1 MSDIK
6 KDKILNNSNK
16 NLDFMP
22 DYVTPIEVSPRV
34 SHVYGESTTENIEE
48 FRMMEELEIDL
59 YKMFEDSKYYKSF
72 RNTIKKMPKKKEPE
86 VFYYFYN
93 QLDALNKYETVD
105 IVKSLLEFF
114 NINYN
119 LAWENLLT
127 VPIKEEIL
135 RVVKRKYGNDKIKY
149 KQLF

>member
-1 MSDIK
+1 MG
-6 KDKILNNSNK
+6 L
-16 NLDFMP
+16 
-22 DYVTPIEVSPRV
+22 TP
-34 SHVYGESTTENIEE
+34 
-48 FRMMEELEIDL
+48 
-59 YKMFEDSKYYKSF
+59 
-72 RNTIKKMPKKKEPE
+72 NTQERKKEPE

-93 QLDALNKYETVD
+93 QLDALNNYETVD

-127 VPIKEEIL
+127 VPIKEAIL

>member
-1 MSDIK
+1 MSNIK
-6 KDKILNNSNK
+6 KDKILNNSYN

-34 SHVYGESTTENIEE
+34 SHIYGESTTENIEE
-48 FRMMEELEIDL
+48 LRLMEELEADL
-59 YKMFEDSKYYKSF
+59 FRMFEESKYYKSF
-72 RNTIKKMPKKKEPE
+72 RKTIKKMPKKKEPE
-86 VFYYFYN
+86 VFYHFYN

-119 LAWENLLT
+119 LAWDNLLT
-127 VPIKEEIL
+127 IPIKEAIL
-135 RVVKRKYGNDKIKY
+135 RVVKRKYGDDKIKY

>member
-6 KDKILNNSNK
+6 KDKILNNSYN

-34 SHVYGESTTENIEE
+34 SHVYEESTTENIEE

-127 VPIKEEIL
+127 IPIKEAIL

>member
-6 KDKILNNSNK
+6 KDKILNNSYN

-22 DYVTPIEVSPRV
+22 DYVTPIEVSHRV

-48 FRMMEELEIDL
+48 LRMMEELEIDL

-127 VPIKEEIL
+127 VPIKEAIL

>member
-1 MSDIK
+1 
-6 KDKILNNSNK
+6 
-16 NLDFMP
+16 
-22 DYVTPIEVSPRV
+22 
-34 SHVYGESTTENIEE
+34 
-48 FRMMEELEIDL
+48 
-59 YKMFEDSKYYKSF
+59 MFEDSKYYKSF

-127 VPIKEEIL
+127 VPIKEAIL